1 MESTTMNSSEIRGQ
15 IDQLA
20 ERFMETYNRGDAR
33 GMASFYAK
41 NALLMPPNNDFIEG
55 QPQIESFWQAV
66 MDMGVKTLRLKV
78 LEVEQHDDIAY
89 EVGRASLLGEGDQVI
104 DNAKYMVIW
113 KRENGGWKLFRDI
126 FNSNLKL
133 Q

>member
-1 MESTTMNSSEIRGQ
+1 MESTTMNSPEIRSE

-20 ERFMETYNRGDAR
+20 EKFMEAYNRGDAR
-33 GMASFYAK
+33 GIASFYAE

-55 QPQIESFWQAV
+55 QAQIESFWQAV
-66 MDMGVKTLRLKV
+66 MDMGVKTLRVKV
-78 LEVEQHDDIAY
+78 LEVEQHGDSAY

-104 DNAKYMVIW
+104 DDGKYVVIW
-113 KRENGGWKLFRDI
+113 KRENGAWKIFRDI